1 MPRYGTVDSNYGLR
15 LRTAAGAADGPI
27 YMLNLTKY
35 RPEDDCRVGGDGHPT
50 GVDAVGR
57 YAPIPLLT
65 AVGASLCLVAD
76 VLAGT
81 GDWDRV
87 AVVCYPTRR
96 SFLALAARQDFQEWH
111 ANKQADVERTTVI
124 GTLPLRNLPVQA
136 DPRRILL
143 ELWNGPVPHPIAGGP
158 VTPFAVEGTVIGD
171 GRRWNG
177 ARYTAIEPG
186 TPLPLQPPRLDYLAL
201 LLEPRIVRWK

>member
-1 MPRYGTVDSNYGLR
+1 MPRYGTIDGDYGLR

-35 RPEDDCRVGGDGHPT
+35 RPEDGFGAGQFT
-50 GVDAVGR
+50 GLDVGR
-57 YAPIPLLT
+57 YAPIPLLA
-65 AVGASLCLVAD
+65 AVGASLCFVAD
-76 VLAGT
+76 VVAGT

-96 SFLALAARQDFQEWH
+96 SFLALAARRDFREWH
-111 ANKQADVERTTVI
+111 TNKHADVERTTVM
-124 GTLPLRNLPVQA
+124 GTLPLRKLPAEA
-136 DPRRILL
+136 DPRRMLL
-143 ELWNGPVPHPIAGGP
+143 ELWAGPVPHPVAGGP
-158 VTPFAVEGTVIGD
+158 VTPFGVEGTIIGD
-171 GRRWNG
+171 GRQWNG